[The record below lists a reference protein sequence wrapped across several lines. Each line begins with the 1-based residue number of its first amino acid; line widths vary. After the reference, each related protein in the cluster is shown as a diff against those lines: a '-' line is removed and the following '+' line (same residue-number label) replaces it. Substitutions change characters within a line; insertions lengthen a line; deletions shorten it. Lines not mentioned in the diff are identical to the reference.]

1 MVRANGAVSL
11 RELARVVQT
20 SEVTVR
26 RDVRALEAE
35 GLLDRRHG
43 GAVLPGGFTRESGFP
58 QKSHLATAEKTA
70 IADVAASLVEE
81 GEAVVVGAGTTT
93 QELARRLARVPGLTV
108 VTNSLLVAQALAHAN
123 RVEVVMTGGTLRGS
137 NYALVGSGAEQSLQG
152 LRVSRAFLSGSG
164 LTAERGLSTSNMLS
178 ASVDRALVQAAAEV
192 VVLADH
198 TKLGTDTMFQTVPTD
213 VMTRLVT
220 DEPPPHD
227 DRAATE
233 LQALADQGVQITVAG
248 AAAASGGDGMHPRR
262 PRRDSPSRSSAGAA
276 RRPNSAARPPVGPG
290 RTGTGEGGGH
300 AAAVTR
306 RRLGRAPEGREALP
320 ETGRASIRTGP
331 TAKIRW
337 GRCAV
342 PAPLLAAHASK
353 YRHDGVAAHLDD
365 ATVILNDDD
374 EPSGRRYD
382 EHVGPHGVVADASV
396 ERLDEIAEIRGF
408 DEIRTLI
415 RVEARAVHHDEGA
428 FEVVAVRQEV
438 ILDGIGVAFCEV
450 ERPPVVEGNAGHS
463 VRVVCRRSGED
474 RIQYPF
480 REVPVDV
487 PRCCGHRLPIGEGS
501 APKIRLPHKEVVQ
514 TAAGEVGGDLQE
526 IIFIGHEEALYHWR
540 Q

>member
-58 QKSHLATAEKTA
+58 QKSQLATAEKTA
-70 IADVAASLVEE
+70 IADLAAGLVSE

-178 ASVDRALVQAAAEV
+178 ASVDRALVQAASEV

-198 TKLGTDTMFQTVPTD
+198 TKLGTDTMFQTIPTD

-220 DEPPPHD
+220 DKPPPQD
-227 DRAATE
+227 DRASAE

-248 AAAASGGDGMHPRR
+248 MTPSGGTEATPVQGGGGQRGGGGGEKG
-262 PRRDSPSRSSAGAA
+262 RRDVPMPGQ
-276 RRPNSAARPPVGPG
+276 RRNHPQ
-290 RTGTGEGGGH
+290 GGG
-300 AAAVTR
+300 
-306 RRLGRAPEGREALP
+306 GSPAPAQLRGSHALP
-320 ETGRASIRTGP
+320 EQSPGGGR
-331 TAKIRW
+331 
-337 GRCAV
+337 
-342 PAPLLAAHASK
+342 
-353 YRHDGVAAHLDD
+353 
-365 ATVILNDDD
+365 
-374 EPSGRRYD
+374 
-382 EHVGPHGVVADASV
+382 VADLA
-396 ERLDEIAEIRGF
+396 
-408 DEIRTLI
+408 
-415 RVEARAVHHDEGA
+415 
-428 FEVVAVRQEV
+428 
-438 ILDGIGVAFCEV
+438 
-450 ERPPVVEGNAGHS
+450 P
-463 VRVVCRRSGED
+463 RR
-474 RIQYPF
+474 R
-480 REVPVDV
+480 
-487 PRCCGHRLPIGEGS
+487 
-501 APKIRLPHKEVVQ
+501 
-514 TAAGEVGGDLQE
+514 
-526 IIFIGHEEALYHWR
+526 
-540 Q
+540 

>member
-1 MVRANGAVSL
+1 MFAAERRQLILEMVRANGAVSL

-70 IADVAASLVEE
+70 IADLAAGLVEE
-81 GEAVVVGAGTTT
+81 GEAIVVGAGTTT

-213 VMTRLVT
+213 LITRLVT
-220 DEPPPHD
+220 DEPPTHD
-227 DRAATE
+227 DRAVTE
-233 LQALADQGVQITVAG
+233 LQALADQGVQIAVAG
-248 AAAASGGDGMHPRR
+248 QSGGGTGGDTVPAGRQSRRDMPLPGPRR
-262 PRRDSPSRSSAGAA
+262 GQVPGAGPQLRSATVLGEQSPGERA
-276 RRPNSAARPPVGPG
+276 RVADL
-290 RTGTGEGGGH
+290 
-300 AAAVTR
+300 R
-306 RRLGRAPEGREALP
+306 RR
-320 ETGRASIRTGP
+320 
-331 TAKIRW
+331 
-337 GRCAV
+337 
-342 PAPLLAAHASK
+342 
-353 YRHDGVAAHLDD
+353 
-365 ATVILNDDD
+365 
-374 EPSGRRYD
+374 
-382 EHVGPHGVVADASV
+382 
-396 ERLDEIAEIRGF
+396 
-408 DEIRTLI
+408 
-415 RVEARAVHHDEGA
+415 
-428 FEVVAVRQEV
+428 
-438 ILDGIGVAFCEV
+438 
-450 ERPPVVEGNAGHS
+450 
-463 VRVVCRRSGED
+463 
-474 RIQYPF
+474 
-480 REVPVDV
+480 
-487 PRCCGHRLPIGEGS
+487 
-501 APKIRLPHKEVVQ
+501 
-514 TAAGEVGGDLQE
+514 
-526 IIFIGHEEALYHWR
+526 
-540 Q
+540 

>member
-70 IADVAASLVEE
+70 IADVAAGLVEE
-81 GEAVVVGAGTTT
+81 GEAIVVGAGTTT

-213 VMTRLVT
+213 VITRLVT

-227 DRAATE
+227 ERAASE
-233 LQALADQGVQITVAG
+233 LQALADQGVQIAVAG
-248 AAAASGGDGMHPRR
+248 TGQ
-262 PRRDSPSRSSAGAA
+262 
-276 RRPNSAARPPVGPG
+276 SAAPAAEQLPPGVRGRREMPLPVQRGGRMPAGQFRGHGPG
-290 RTGTGEGGGH
+290 ALGAEPMERT
-300 AAAVTR
+300 ARVADLR
-306 RRLGRAPEGREALP
+306 RR
-320 ETGRASIRTGP
+320 
-331 TAKIRW
+331 
-337 GRCAV
+337 
-342 PAPLLAAHASK
+342 
-353 YRHDGVAAHLDD
+353 
-365 ATVILNDDD
+365 
-374 EPSGRRYD
+374 
-382 EHVGPHGVVADASV
+382 
-396 ERLDEIAEIRGF
+396 
-408 DEIRTLI
+408 
-415 RVEARAVHHDEGA
+415 
-428 FEVVAVRQEV
+428 
-438 ILDGIGVAFCEV
+438 
-450 ERPPVVEGNAGHS
+450 
-463 VRVVCRRSGED
+463 
-474 RIQYPF
+474 
-480 REVPVDV
+480 
-487 PRCCGHRLPIGEGS
+487 
-501 APKIRLPHKEVVQ
+501 
-514 TAAGEVGGDLQE
+514 
-526 IIFIGHEEALYHWR
+526 
-540 Q
+540 

>member
-58 QKSHLATAEKTA
+58 QKSLSATAEKTA
-70 IADVAASLVEE
+70 IADLAASLVEE
-81 GEAVVVGAGTTT
+81 GEAIVVGAGTTT
-93 QELARRLARVPGLTV
+93 QELARRLARIPGLTV

-198 TKLGTDTMFQTVPTD
+198 TKLGADTMFQTVPTD
-213 VMTRLVT
+213 VITRLVT

-233 LQALADQGVQITVAG
+233 LQALADQGVQIAIAG
-248 AAAASGGDGMHPRR
+248 SGDPGSDA
-262 PRRDSPSRSSAGAA
+262 DTA
-276 RRPNSAARPPVGPG
+276 PG
-290 RTGTGEGGGH
+290 RS
-300 AAAVTR
+300 R
-306 RRLGRAPEGREALP
+306 
-320 ETGRASIRTGP
+320 
-331 TAKIRW
+331 
-337 GRCAV
+337 
-342 PAPLLAAHASK
+342 
-353 YRHDGVAAHLDD
+353 
-365 ATVILNDDD
+365 
-374 EPSGRRYD
+374 
-382 EHVGPHGVVADASV
+382 
-396 ERLDEIAEIRGF
+396 
-408 DEIRTLI
+408 
-415 RVEARAVHHDEGA
+415 
-428 FEVVAVRQEV
+428 
-438 ILDGIGVAFCEV
+438 
-450 ERPPVVEGNAGHS
+450 
-463 VRVVCRRSGED
+463 
-474 RIQYPF
+474 
-480 REVPVDV
+480 REVPL
-487 PRCCGHRLPIGEGS
+487 PGQRRTRGGAGPGPTRLS
-501 APKIRLPHKEVVQ
+501 
-514 TAAGEVGGDLQE
+514 AAGGLEPGTGSGGIERRARVADL
-526 IIFIGHEEALYHWR
+526 R
-540 Q
+540 RR

>member
-1 MVRANGAVSL
+1 MFAAERRQLILEMVRANGAVSL

-70 IADVAASLVEE
+70 IADLAAGLVEE
-81 GEAVVVGAGTTT
+81 GEAIVVGAGTTT

-152 LRVSRAFLSGSG
+152 LRVSKAFLSGSG

-213 VMTRLVT
+213 VITRLVT
-220 DEPPPHD
+220 DEPPAHD

-233 LQALADQGVQITVAG
+233 LQALADQGVQIAVAG
-248 AAAASGGDGMHPRR
+248 ASGSPGGDQVPARHQRRDVALPGPRRAAALR
-262 PRRDSPSRSSAGAA
+262 
-276 RRPNSAARPPVGPG
+276 SAAVLGEQAA
-290 RTGTGEGGGH
+290 GTER
-300 AAAVTR
+300 ARVADLR
-306 RRLGRAPEGREALP
+306 RR
-320 ETGRASIRTGP
+320 
-331 TAKIRW
+331 
-337 GRCAV
+337 
-342 PAPLLAAHASK
+342 
-353 YRHDGVAAHLDD
+353 
-365 ATVILNDDD
+365 
-374 EPSGRRYD
+374 
-382 EHVGPHGVVADASV
+382 
-396 ERLDEIAEIRGF
+396 
-408 DEIRTLI
+408 
-415 RVEARAVHHDEGA
+415 
-428 FEVVAVRQEV
+428 
-438 ILDGIGVAFCEV
+438 
-450 ERPPVVEGNAGHS
+450 
-463 VRVVCRRSGED
+463 
-474 RIQYPF
+474 
-480 REVPVDV
+480 
-487 PRCCGHRLPIGEGS
+487 
-501 APKIRLPHKEVVQ
+501 
-514 TAAGEVGGDLQE
+514 
-526 IIFIGHEEALYHWR
+526 
-540 Q
+540 

>member
-1 MVRANGAVSL
+1 MFAAERRQLILEMVRANGAVSL

-233 LQALADQGVQITVAG
+233 LQALADQGVQITIAG
-248 AAAASGGDGMHPRR
+248 AVASGGTGEAMPGRR
-262 PRRDSPSRSSAGAA
+262 PRRESPLPVQRRGAHQLRSTAPLPDPQPGERDRA
-276 RRPNSAARPPVGPG
+276 RVADL
-290 RTGTGEGGGH
+290 
-300 AAAVTR
+300 R
-306 RRLGRAPEGREALP
+306 RR
-320 ETGRASIRTGP
+320 
-331 TAKIRW
+331 
-337 GRCAV
+337 
-342 PAPLLAAHASK
+342 
-353 YRHDGVAAHLDD
+353 
-365 ATVILNDDD
+365 
-374 EPSGRRYD
+374 
-382 EHVGPHGVVADASV
+382 
-396 ERLDEIAEIRGF
+396 
-408 DEIRTLI
+408 
-415 RVEARAVHHDEGA
+415 
-428 FEVVAVRQEV
+428 
-438 ILDGIGVAFCEV
+438 
-450 ERPPVVEGNAGHS
+450 
-463 VRVVCRRSGED
+463 
-474 RIQYPF
+474 
-480 REVPVDV
+480 
-487 PRCCGHRLPIGEGS
+487 
-501 APKIRLPHKEVVQ
+501 
-514 TAAGEVGGDLQE
+514 
-526 IIFIGHEEALYHWR
+526 
-540 Q
+540 

>member
-70 IADVAASLVEE
+70 IADVAAGLVEE
-81 GEAVVVGAGTTT
+81 GEAIVVGAGTTT

-198 TKLGTDTMFQTVPTD
+198 SKLGTDTMFQTVPTD
-213 VMTRLVT
+213 VITRLVT
-220 DEPPPHD
+220 DEPAAHD
-227 DRAATE
+227 ERAATE

-248 AAAASGGDGMHPRR
+248 AAARGPGG
-262 PRRDSPSRSSAGAA
+262 SAGAERQA
-276 RRPNSAARPPVGPG
+276 RRDVPLPGQRRGGPPGPGGVAPQLRSAAGLGAPDPG
-290 RTGTGEGGGH
+290 ESR
-300 AAAVTR
+300 AAARVADLR
-306 RRLGRAPEGREALP
+306 RR
-320 ETGRASIRTGP
+320 
-331 TAKIRW
+331 
-337 GRCAV
+337 
-342 PAPLLAAHASK
+342 
-353 YRHDGVAAHLDD
+353 
-365 ATVILNDDD
+365 
-374 EPSGRRYD
+374 
-382 EHVGPHGVVADASV
+382 
-396 ERLDEIAEIRGF
+396 
-408 DEIRTLI
+408 
-415 RVEARAVHHDEGA
+415 
-428 FEVVAVRQEV
+428 
-438 ILDGIGVAFCEV
+438 
-450 ERPPVVEGNAGHS
+450 
-463 VRVVCRRSGED
+463 
-474 RIQYPF
+474 
-480 REVPVDV
+480 
-487 PRCCGHRLPIGEGS
+487 
-501 APKIRLPHKEVVQ
+501 
-514 TAAGEVGGDLQE
+514 
-526 IIFIGHEEALYHWR
+526 
-540 Q
+540 

>member
-70 IADVAASLVEE
+70 IADLAAGFVDE

-213 VMTRLVT
+213 VITRLVT
-220 DEPPPHD
+220 DEPPAHD
-227 DRAATE
+227 DRALTE
-233 LQALADQGVQITVAG
+233 LQALADQGVQIAVAG
-248 AAAASGGDGMHPRR
+248 PGAGSGP
-262 PRRDSPSRSSAGAA
+262 AG
-276 RRPNSAARPPVGPG
+276 G
-290 RTGTGEGGGH
+290 GEGGG
-300 AAAVTR
+300 AAGRQSGRLGPSQGRGGGEEGLPLPGPRRNHPHPPGGSGSAQLRGTVPLAEQQPGRVADLAPR
-306 RRLGRAPEGREALP
+306 RR
-320 ETGRASIRTGP
+320 
-331 TAKIRW
+331 
-337 GRCAV
+337 
-342 PAPLLAAHASK
+342 
-353 YRHDGVAAHLDD
+353 
-365 ATVILNDDD
+365 
-374 EPSGRRYD
+374 
-382 EHVGPHGVVADASV
+382 
-396 ERLDEIAEIRGF
+396 
-408 DEIRTLI
+408 
-415 RVEARAVHHDEGA
+415 
-428 FEVVAVRQEV
+428 
-438 ILDGIGVAFCEV
+438 
-450 ERPPVVEGNAGHS
+450 
-463 VRVVCRRSGED
+463 
-474 RIQYPF
+474 
-480 REVPVDV
+480 
-487 PRCCGHRLPIGEGS
+487 
-501 APKIRLPHKEVVQ
+501 
-514 TAAGEVGGDLQE
+514 
-526 IIFIGHEEALYHWR
+526 
-540 Q
+540 

>member
-1 MVRANGAVSL
+1 MFAAERRQLILEMVRANGAVSL

-233 LQALADQGVQITVAG
+233 LQALADQGVQITIAG
-248 AAAASGGDGMHPRR
+248 GVSTGATGEAVPGRR
-262 PRRDSPSRSSAGAA
+262 PRRESPLPVQRRGAHQLRSTAPLPDPQPGERDRA
-276 RRPNSAARPPVGPG
+276 RVADL
-290 RTGTGEGGGH
+290 
-300 AAAVTR
+300 R
-306 RRLGRAPEGREALP
+306 RR
-320 ETGRASIRTGP
+320 
-331 TAKIRW
+331 
-337 GRCAV
+337 
-342 PAPLLAAHASK
+342 
-353 YRHDGVAAHLDD
+353 
-365 ATVILNDDD
+365 
-374 EPSGRRYD
+374 
-382 EHVGPHGVVADASV
+382 
-396 ERLDEIAEIRGF
+396 
-408 DEIRTLI
+408 
-415 RVEARAVHHDEGA
+415 
-428 FEVVAVRQEV
+428 
-438 ILDGIGVAFCEV
+438 
-450 ERPPVVEGNAGHS
+450 
-463 VRVVCRRSGED
+463 
-474 RIQYPF
+474 
-480 REVPVDV
+480 
-487 PRCCGHRLPIGEGS
+487 
-501 APKIRLPHKEVVQ
+501 
-514 TAAGEVGGDLQE
+514 
-526 IIFIGHEEALYHWR
+526 
-540 Q
+540 

>member
-1 MVRANGAVSL
+1 MFAAERRQLILEMVRANGAVSL

-70 IADVAASLVEE
+70 IADLAAGLVEE
-81 GEAVVVGAGTTT
+81 GEAIVVGAGTTT

-123 RVEVVMTGGTLRGS
+123 RVEVVMTGGTLRGT

-213 VMTRLVT
+213 VITRLVT
-220 DEPPPHD
+220 DEPPAHD

-233 LQALADQGVQITVAG
+233 LQALADQGVQIAVAG
-248 AAAASGGDGMHPRR
+248 ASGGDGRQGGETGGSPGRP
-262 PRRDSPSRSSAGAA
+262 PRRDVPLPGQ
-276 RRPNSAARPPVGPG
+276 RRNHPPQGGPG
-290 RTGTGEGGGH
+290 AGSHPQLR
-300 AAAVTR
+300 AAALAAEQQAAAGGRVADLAPR
-306 RRLGRAPEGREALP
+306 RR
-320 ETGRASIRTGP
+320 
-331 TAKIRW
+331 
-337 GRCAV
+337 
-342 PAPLLAAHASK
+342 
-353 YRHDGVAAHLDD
+353 
-365 ATVILNDDD
+365 
-374 EPSGRRYD
+374 
-382 EHVGPHGVVADASV
+382 
-396 ERLDEIAEIRGF
+396 
-408 DEIRTLI
+408 
-415 RVEARAVHHDEGA
+415 
-428 FEVVAVRQEV
+428 
-438 ILDGIGVAFCEV
+438 
-450 ERPPVVEGNAGHS
+450 
-463 VRVVCRRSGED
+463 
-474 RIQYPF
+474 
-480 REVPVDV
+480 
-487 PRCCGHRLPIGEGS
+487 
-501 APKIRLPHKEVVQ
+501 
-514 TAAGEVGGDLQE
+514 
-526 IIFIGHEEALYHWR
+526 
-540 Q
+540 

>member
-1 MVRANGAVSL
+1 MSL

-70 IADVAASLVEE
+70 IADLAAGLVEE
-81 GEAVVVGAGTTT
+81 GEAIVVGAGTTT

-152 LRVSRAFLSGSG
+152 LRVSKAFLSGSG

-213 VMTRLVT
+213 VITRLVT
-220 DEPPPHD
+220 DEPPTHD

-233 LQALADQGVQITVAG
+233 LQALADQGVQIAVAG
-248 AAAASGGDGMHPRR
+248 ASGSPGGDQVPARHQRRDVALPGPRRAAAL
-262 PRRDSPSRSSAGAA
+262 RSAAVLGEQAAGAERA
-276 RRPNSAARPPVGPG
+276 RVADL
-290 RTGTGEGGGH
+290 
-300 AAAVTR
+300 R
-306 RRLGRAPEGREALP
+306 RR
-320 ETGRASIRTGP
+320 
-331 TAKIRW
+331 
-337 GRCAV
+337 
-342 PAPLLAAHASK
+342 
-353 YRHDGVAAHLDD
+353 
-365 ATVILNDDD
+365 
-374 EPSGRRYD
+374 
-382 EHVGPHGVVADASV
+382 
-396 ERLDEIAEIRGF
+396 
-408 DEIRTLI
+408 
-415 RVEARAVHHDEGA
+415 
-428 FEVVAVRQEV
+428 
-438 ILDGIGVAFCEV
+438 
-450 ERPPVVEGNAGHS
+450 
-463 VRVVCRRSGED
+463 
-474 RIQYPF
+474 
-480 REVPVDV
+480 
-487 PRCCGHRLPIGEGS
+487 
-501 APKIRLPHKEVVQ
+501 
-514 TAAGEVGGDLQE
+514 
-526 IIFIGHEEALYHWR
+526 
-540 Q
+540 

>member
-70 IADVAASLVEE
+70 IADLAAGFVEE

-93 QELARRLARVPGLTV
+93 QELARRLARIPGLTV

-198 TKLGTDTMFQTVPTD
+198 SKLGTDTMFQTVPTD
-213 VMTRLVT
+213 VITRLVT
-220 DEPPPHD
+220 DEPPPND
-227 DRAATE
+227 ERAATE
-233 LQALADQGVQITVAG
+233 LQALADQGVQIAVAG
-248 AAAASGGDGMHPRR
+248 PEQPVGGENGPPAAARGRHPRHGGERRRGDESVPLPGQRRTPQAAASAMRAAAALPEQGRVADLAPRR
-262 PRRDSPSRSSAGAA
+262 R
-276 RRPNSAARPPVGPG
+276 
-290 RTGTGEGGGH
+290 
-300 AAAVTR
+300 
-306 RRLGRAPEGREALP
+306 
-320 ETGRASIRTGP
+320 
-331 TAKIRW
+331 
-337 GRCAV
+337 
-342 PAPLLAAHASK
+342 
-353 YRHDGVAAHLDD
+353 
-365 ATVILNDDD
+365 
-374 EPSGRRYD
+374 
-382 EHVGPHGVVADASV
+382 
-396 ERLDEIAEIRGF
+396 
-408 DEIRTLI
+408 
-415 RVEARAVHHDEGA
+415 
-428 FEVVAVRQEV
+428 
-438 ILDGIGVAFCEV
+438 
-450 ERPPVVEGNAGHS
+450 
-463 VRVVCRRSGED
+463 
-474 RIQYPF
+474 
-480 REVPVDV
+480 
-487 PRCCGHRLPIGEGS
+487 
-501 APKIRLPHKEVVQ
+501 
-514 TAAGEVGGDLQE
+514 
-526 IIFIGHEEALYHWR
+526 
-540 Q
+540 

>member
-1 MVRANGAVSL
+1 VFAAERRQLILEMVRANGAVSL

-70 IADVAASLVEE
+70 IADLAAGLVEE
-81 GEAVVVGAGTTT
+81 GEAIVVGAGTTT

-213 VMTRLVT
+213 LITRLVT
-220 DEPPPHD
+220 DEPPAHD

-248 AAAASGGDGMHPRR
+248 ASGAPGGDQVPARQQQRRDVPLPGPRR
-262 PRRDSPSRSSAGAA
+262 GQVPSPGPALRTATALGEPIPGAERA
-276 RRPNSAARPPVGPG
+276 RVADL
-290 RTGTGEGGGH
+290 
-300 AAAVTR
+300 R
-306 RRLGRAPEGREALP
+306 RR
-320 ETGRASIRTGP
+320 
-331 TAKIRW
+331 
-337 GRCAV
+337 
-342 PAPLLAAHASK
+342 
-353 YRHDGVAAHLDD
+353 
-365 ATVILNDDD
+365 
-374 EPSGRRYD
+374 
-382 EHVGPHGVVADASV
+382 
-396 ERLDEIAEIRGF
+396 
-408 DEIRTLI
+408 
-415 RVEARAVHHDEGA
+415 
-428 FEVVAVRQEV
+428 
-438 ILDGIGVAFCEV
+438 
-450 ERPPVVEGNAGHS
+450 
-463 VRVVCRRSGED
+463 
-474 RIQYPF
+474 
-480 REVPVDV
+480 
-487 PRCCGHRLPIGEGS
+487 
-501 APKIRLPHKEVVQ
+501 
-514 TAAGEVGGDLQE
+514 
-526 IIFIGHEEALYHWR
+526 
-540 Q
+540 

>member
-1 MVRANGAVSL
+1 VFAAERRQLILEMVRANGAVSL

-43 GAVLPGGFTRESGFP
+43 GAVLPGGFTRETGFP
-58 QKSHLATAEKTA
+58 QKSHTATAEKTA
-70 IADVAASLVEE
+70 IADLAAGLVEE
-81 GEAVVVGAGTTT
+81 GEAIVVGAGTTT

-220 DEPPPHD
+220 DKPPPQE
-227 DRAATE
+227 DRAGTE

-248 AAAASGGDGMHPRR
+248 MSPGGAAEAQGPVPGGPGGRGGR
-262 PRRDSPSRSSAGAA
+262 GEKGQEGQARRDVPMPGQRRNVPPGGGGSPTPQLRSAPSL
-276 RRPNSAARPPVGPG
+276 PEQPPVGG
-290 RTGTGEGGGH
+290 RV
-300 AAAVTR
+300 ADLAPR
-306 RRLGRAPEGREALP
+306 RR
-320 ETGRASIRTGP
+320 
-331 TAKIRW
+331 
-337 GRCAV
+337 
-342 PAPLLAAHASK
+342 
-353 YRHDGVAAHLDD
+353 
-365 ATVILNDDD
+365 
-374 EPSGRRYD
+374 
-382 EHVGPHGVVADASV
+382 
-396 ERLDEIAEIRGF
+396 
-408 DEIRTLI
+408 
-415 RVEARAVHHDEGA
+415 
-428 FEVVAVRQEV
+428 
-438 ILDGIGVAFCEV
+438 
-450 ERPPVVEGNAGHS
+450 
-463 VRVVCRRSGED
+463 
-474 RIQYPF
+474 
-480 REVPVDV
+480 
-487 PRCCGHRLPIGEGS
+487 
-501 APKIRLPHKEVVQ
+501 
-514 TAAGEVGGDLQE
+514 
-526 IIFIGHEEALYHWR
+526 
-540 Q
+540 

>member
-58 QKSHLATAEKTA
+58 QKSQLATAEKTA
-70 IADVAASLVEE
+70 IADLAAGLVSE

-178 ASVDRALVQAAAEV
+178 ASVDRALVQAASEV

-220 DEPPPHD
+220 DKPPPQD
-227 DRAATE
+227 DRAGTE

-248 AAAASGGDGMHPRR
+248 LTPSGGAESTPVQRGGGGGEKA
-262 PRRDSPSRSSAGAA
+262 RRDVPMPGQ
-276 RRPNSAARPPVGPG
+276 RRNHPQ
-290 RTGTGEGGGH
+290 GGG
-300 AAAVTR
+300 
-306 RRLGRAPEGREALP
+306 GSPAPPQLRGSHALP
-320 ETGRASIRTGP
+320 EQSPAGGR
-331 TAKIRW
+331 
-337 GRCAV
+337 
-342 PAPLLAAHASK
+342 
-353 YRHDGVAAHLDD
+353 
-365 ATVILNDDD
+365 
-374 EPSGRRYD
+374 
-382 EHVGPHGVVADASV
+382 VADLA
-396 ERLDEIAEIRGF
+396 
-408 DEIRTLI
+408 
-415 RVEARAVHHDEGA
+415 
-428 FEVVAVRQEV
+428 
-438 ILDGIGVAFCEV
+438 
-450 ERPPVVEGNAGHS
+450 P
-463 VRVVCRRSGED
+463 RR
-474 RIQYPF
+474 R
-480 REVPVDV
+480 
-487 PRCCGHRLPIGEGS
+487 
-501 APKIRLPHKEVVQ
+501 
-514 TAAGEVGGDLQE
+514 
-526 IIFIGHEEALYHWR
+526 
-540 Q
+540 

>member
-1 MVRANGAVSL
+1 MFAAERRQLILEMVRANGAVSL

-70 IADVAASLVEE
+70 IADLAAGLVEE
-81 GEAVVVGAGTTT
+81 GEAIVVGAGTTT

-152 LRVSRAFLSGSG
+152 LRVSKAFLSGSG

-213 VMTRLVT
+213 VITRLVT
-220 DEPPPHD
+220 DEPPAHD

-233 LQALADQGVQITVAG
+233 LQALADQGVQIAVAG
-248 AAAASGGDGMHPRR
+248 AAGSPGGDQVPARQQRRDVPLPGQRRGQVPASGL
-262 PRRDSPSRSSAGAA
+262 
-276 RRPNSAARPPVGPG
+276 
-290 RTGTGEGGGH
+290 RT
-300 AAAVTR
+300 AAVLGADQPAATDRARVADLR
-306 RRLGRAPEGREALP
+306 RR
-320 ETGRASIRTGP
+320 
-331 TAKIRW
+331 
-337 GRCAV
+337 
-342 PAPLLAAHASK
+342 
-353 YRHDGVAAHLDD
+353 
-365 ATVILNDDD
+365 
-374 EPSGRRYD
+374 
-382 EHVGPHGVVADASV
+382 
-396 ERLDEIAEIRGF
+396 
-408 DEIRTLI
+408 
-415 RVEARAVHHDEGA
+415 
-428 FEVVAVRQEV
+428 
-438 ILDGIGVAFCEV
+438 
-450 ERPPVVEGNAGHS
+450 
-463 VRVVCRRSGED
+463 
-474 RIQYPF
+474 
-480 REVPVDV
+480 
-487 PRCCGHRLPIGEGS
+487 
-501 APKIRLPHKEVVQ
+501 
-514 TAAGEVGGDLQE
+514 
-526 IIFIGHEEALYHWR
+526 
-540 Q
+540 

>member
-1 MVRANGAVSL
+1 VFAAERRQLILEMVRANGAVSL

-70 IADVAASLVEE
+70 IADVAAGLVQE

-220 DEPPPHD
+220 DKPPPQP
-227 DRAATE
+227 DRAGTE

-248 AAAASGGDGMHPRR
+248 PSPSGGTEGASQAQAGGGGGGGAGRGGEKGRREMPMPGQRRNHPQGGGGSAAQHLRSAPAPPDQSSVNGRVADLAPRR
-262 PRRDSPSRSSAGAA
+262 R
-276 RRPNSAARPPVGPG
+276 
-290 RTGTGEGGGH
+290 
-300 AAAVTR
+300 
-306 RRLGRAPEGREALP
+306 
-320 ETGRASIRTGP
+320 
-331 TAKIRW
+331 
-337 GRCAV
+337 
-342 PAPLLAAHASK
+342 
-353 YRHDGVAAHLDD
+353 
-365 ATVILNDDD
+365 
-374 EPSGRRYD
+374 
-382 EHVGPHGVVADASV
+382 
-396 ERLDEIAEIRGF
+396 
-408 DEIRTLI
+408 
-415 RVEARAVHHDEGA
+415 
-428 FEVVAVRQEV
+428 
-438 ILDGIGVAFCEV
+438 
-450 ERPPVVEGNAGHS
+450 
-463 VRVVCRRSGED
+463 
-474 RIQYPF
+474 
-480 REVPVDV
+480 
-487 PRCCGHRLPIGEGS
+487 
-501 APKIRLPHKEVVQ
+501 
-514 TAAGEVGGDLQE
+514 
-526 IIFIGHEEALYHWR
+526 
-540 Q
+540 

>member
-1 MVRANGAVSL
+1 MFAAERRQLILEMVRANGAVSL

-70 IADVAASLVEE
+70 IADVAAGLVEE

-248 AAAASGGDGMHPRR
+248 GQAAAPGGVDGLGARR
-262 PRRDSPSRSSAGAA
+262 PRRDSPLPVQ
-276 RRPNSAARPPVGPG
+276 RRG
-290 RTGTGEGGGH
+290 
-300 AAAVTR
+300 
-306 RRLGRAPEGREALP
+306 
-320 ETGRASIRTGP
+320 GP
-331 TAKIRW
+331 TAQLRS
-337 GRCAV
+337 
-342 PAPLLAAHASK
+342 ASALTDPGE
-353 YRHDGVAAHLDD
+353 RERERA
-365 ATVILNDDD
+365 
-374 EPSGRRYD
+374 R
-382 EHVGPHGVVADASV
+382 VADM
-396 ERLDEIAEIRGF
+396 
-408 DEIRTLI
+408 
-415 RVEARAVHHDEGA
+415 
-428 FEVVAVRQEV
+428 
-438 ILDGIGVAFCEV
+438 
-450 ERPPVVEGNAGHS
+450 
-463 VRVVCRRSGED
+463 RR
-474 RIQYPF
+474 R
-480 REVPVDV
+480 
-487 PRCCGHRLPIGEGS
+487 
-501 APKIRLPHKEVVQ
+501 
-514 TAAGEVGGDLQE
+514 
-526 IIFIGHEEALYHWR
+526 
-540 Q
+540 

>member
-1 MVRANGAVSL
+1 VFAAERRQLILEMVRANGAVSL

-43 GAVLPGGFTRESGFP
+43 GAVLPGGFTRETGFP
-58 QKSHLATAEKTA
+58 QKSHTATAEKTA
-70 IADVAASLVEE
+70 IADLAAGLVEE
-81 GEAVVVGAGTTT
+81 GEAIVVGAGTTT

-220 DEPPPHD
+220 DKPPPQE
-227 DRAATE
+227 DRAGTE

-248 AAAASGGDGMHPRR
+248 MSPGGAAEAQCPVPGGPGGRGSRGEKGQDGQG
-262 PRRDSPSRSSAGAA
+262 RRDVPMPGQRRSVPPGGGSSATPQL
-276 RRPNSAARPPVGPG
+276 RSAPSLPEQPPVGG
-290 RTGTGEGGGH
+290 RV
-300 AAAVTR
+300 ADLAPR
-306 RRLGRAPEGREALP
+306 RR
-320 ETGRASIRTGP
+320 
-331 TAKIRW
+331 
-337 GRCAV
+337 
-342 PAPLLAAHASK
+342 
-353 YRHDGVAAHLDD
+353 
-365 ATVILNDDD
+365 
-374 EPSGRRYD
+374 
-382 EHVGPHGVVADASV
+382 
-396 ERLDEIAEIRGF
+396 
-408 DEIRTLI
+408 
-415 RVEARAVHHDEGA
+415 
-428 FEVVAVRQEV
+428 
-438 ILDGIGVAFCEV
+438 
-450 ERPPVVEGNAGHS
+450 
-463 VRVVCRRSGED
+463 
-474 RIQYPF
+474 
-480 REVPVDV
+480 
-487 PRCCGHRLPIGEGS
+487 
-501 APKIRLPHKEVVQ
+501 
-514 TAAGEVGGDLQE
+514 
-526 IIFIGHEEALYHWR
+526 
-540 Q
+540 

>member
-1 MVRANGAVSL
+1 MFAAERRQLILEMVRANGAVSL

-233 LQALADQGVQITVAG
+233 LQALADQGVQITIAG
-248 AAAASGGDGMHPRR
+248 GVSAGGTGEAVPGRR
-262 PRRDSPSRSSAGAA
+262 PRRESPLPVQRRGAHQLRSTAPLPDPQPGERERA
-276 RRPNSAARPPVGPG
+276 RVADL
-290 RTGTGEGGGH
+290 
-300 AAAVTR
+300 R
-306 RRLGRAPEGREALP
+306 RR
-320 ETGRASIRTGP
+320 
-331 TAKIRW
+331 
-337 GRCAV
+337 
-342 PAPLLAAHASK
+342 
-353 YRHDGVAAHLDD
+353 
-365 ATVILNDDD
+365 
-374 EPSGRRYD
+374 
-382 EHVGPHGVVADASV
+382 
-396 ERLDEIAEIRGF
+396 
-408 DEIRTLI
+408 
-415 RVEARAVHHDEGA
+415 
-428 FEVVAVRQEV
+428 
-438 ILDGIGVAFCEV
+438 
-450 ERPPVVEGNAGHS
+450 
-463 VRVVCRRSGED
+463 
-474 RIQYPF
+474 
-480 REVPVDV
+480 
-487 PRCCGHRLPIGEGS
+487 
-501 APKIRLPHKEVVQ
+501 
-514 TAAGEVGGDLQE
+514 
-526 IIFIGHEEALYHWR
+526 
-540 Q
+540 